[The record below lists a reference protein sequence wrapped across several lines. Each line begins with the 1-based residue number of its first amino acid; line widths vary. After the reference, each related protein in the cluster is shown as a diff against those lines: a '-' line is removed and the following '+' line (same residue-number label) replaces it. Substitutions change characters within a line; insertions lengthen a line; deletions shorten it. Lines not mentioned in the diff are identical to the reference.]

1 MRVNKRRKFK
11 LVSITALAVVLW
23 GALRWGNSRTQP
35 PQNIG
40 TANGRLAPCP
50 DTPNCISTDD
60 NSGHDVLPLPLDQSR
75 DAAMADIQ
83 AAVESMPGSRVV
95 TVADGYVH
103 AEFRSIVFGFVDDV
117 EFLVDEPN
125 GRIDVRS
132 ASRIGYS
139 DLGTNRRR
147 VEDIRR
153 RLATP

>member
-1 MRVNKRRKFK
+1 M
-11 LVSITALAVVLW
+11 T
-23 GALRWGNSRTQP
+23 
-35 PQNIG
+35 
-40 TANGRLAPCP
+40 
-50 DTPNCISTDD
+50 
-60 NSGHDVLPLPLDQSR
+60 
-75 DAAMADIQ
+75 DIQ

-117 EFLVDEPN
+117 EFLVDEAN

-132 ASRIGYS
+132 ASRVGYS

-153 RLATP
+153 RLAAP